1 MGEFIRFYSWGLS
14 MKFHMAV
21 YTLALVFFKAIF
33 NALAG
38 EGSVSSLTMLQMLL
52 VSMAVAILESFL
64 FPEGPGAGAVRPAG
78 ADRLVGAAVQPGVC
92 GRRAGPGL
100 VFQCAALGRHL
111 PGALPGVGLVRHVV
125 RPPCGPAAGHPLP
138 EPEAERVPEAGTG
151 ELEKKEDGYP
161 LGETSVLFFLIRSL

>member
-64 FPEGPGAGAVRPAG
+64 FPEGRELEPSALRVRTVWWGLLCNLGFVGGA
-78 ADRLVGAAVQPGVC
+78 L
-92 GRRAGPGL
+92 
-100 VFQCAALGRHL
+100 ALGWFSNV
-111 PGALPGVGLVRHVV
+111 PLVRHVV

-151 ELEKKEDGYP
+151 ELEKKEDGCP

>member
-38 EGSVSSLTMLQMLL
+38 EGS
-52 VSMAVAILESFL
+52 
-64 FPEGPGAGAVRPAG
+64 FPGGPGAGAVRPAG

>member
-64 FPEGPGAGAVRPAG
+64 FPEGRSWS
-78 ADRLVGAAVQPGVC
+78 
-92 GRRAGPGL
+92 
-100 VFQCAALGRHL
+100 
-111 PGALPGVGLVRHVV
+111 
-125 RPPCGPAAGHPLP
+125 RPPCGCGPSGGGCCATWGLWAARWPWAGFPMCRFGEASSWCSSWSGACPPCGSASMWPCGGTPAP
-138 EPEAERVPEAGTG
+138 
-151 ELEKKEDGYP
+151 
-161 LGETSVLFFLIRSL
+161 